1 MKIRHLGISNI
12 ELASAVSSKDKLK
25 RFDFQIMAVMHMLSE
40 RMLKGLNE
48 QVTKEL
54 FSAYFYLGIAA
65 YFKDSGFE
73 GFSTWMEAQAEEELG
88 HAIRIYD
95 YVFERGGKVE
105 LYKIEMP
112 KQEFESPLKAF
123 EAVYL
128 HEVGVT
134 ESIYKLVEIAQEE
147 NDHATYQFLQW
158 FVEEQVEEEATAKA
172 VVDKLKII
180 GDHPQGLFMLDREL
194 GTRVPRLRGLLIQTK
209 E

>member
-1 MKIRHLGISNI
+1 
-12 ELASAVSSKDKLK
+12 
-25 RFDFQIMAVMHMLSE
+25 MLSE
-40 RMLKGLNE
+40 RMLKALNE
-48 QVTKEL
+48 QINKEL

-65 YFKDSGFE
+65 YFKDMGFE
-73 GFSTWMEAQAEEELG
+73 GFATWMEAQAEEELG

-105 LYKIEMP
+105 LDRIEKP
-112 KQEFESPLKAF
+112 KQDFQSPLKAF

-147 NDHATYQFLQW
+147 KDHATYQFLQW

-172 VVDKLKII
+172 IVDKLKII
-180 GDHPQGLFMLDREL
+180 GDSPQGLFMLDREL
-194 GTRVPRLRGLLIQTK
+194 AQRAPKLRGLLMQGG

>member
-1 MKIRHLGISNI
+1 
-12 ELASAVSSKDKLK
+12 
-25 RFDFQIMAVMHMLSE
+25 MLSE

-48 QVTKEL
+48 KINKEL

-65 YFKDSGFE
+65 YFKDMGFE
-73 GFSTWMEAQAEEELG
+73 GFATWMEAQAEEELG

-105 LYKIEMP
+105 LDRIEKP
-112 KQEFESPLKAF
+112 KQDFQSPLKAF

-147 NDHATYQFLQW
+147 KDHATYQFLQW

-172 VVDKLKII
+172 IVDKLKII
-180 GDHPQGLFMLDREL
+180 GDSPQGLFMLDREL
-194 GTRVPRLRGLLIQTK
+194 AQRAPKLRGLLMQGG